1 MLCYRMYWPFSNHY
15 WILATTVIAHSIPTE
30 RPWRLFYLSTFRKI
44 RCWNVFSKEFFA
56 LGHPADLTWDPQL
69 VLDHLENLPCD
80 SLKNLSHKLLVLLL
94 LATGQRLQTI
104 SLISLDNIR
113 ENDNG
118 LKVFI
123 TALIKTS
130 GPKRPQ
136 PCLDLPFFK
145 ENLNLCVASL
155 LKEYLKRTSSLRK
168 DNSSALF
175 ISFKKPFSPVSKQTL
190 SRWVKEVL
198 QDAGID
204 TSIFHPHSVRHAST
218 SKAFSR
224 GASMDA
230 IRKAAGWTSNSA
242 VFAKFY
248 NRPVTDPVSFLRSV
262 LAKNN

>member
-1 MLCYRMYWPFSNHY
+1 MPPPAIRTMLNSIAPSTMAQYECSWKIWWEFCTKNSICPLNALLPDV
-15 WILATTVIAHSIPTE
+15 LAFFQS
-30 RPWRLFYLSTFRKI
+30 LLDSSDYSYSTFNSHRAALAFILPFDISEDPVLK
-44 RCWNVFSKEFFA
+44 RFFK
-56 LGHPADLTWDPQL
+56 GIFRSRPSGPKYDLTWDPQL
-69 VLDHLENLPCD
+69 VLDHLENLSCD

-190 SRWVKEVL
+190 SR
-198 QDAGID
+198 
-204 TSIFHPHSVRHAST
+204 
-218 SKAFSR
+218 
-224 GASMDA
+224 
-230 IRKAAGWTSNSA
+230 
-242 VFAKFY
+242 
-248 NRPVTDPVSFLRSV
+248 
-262 LAKNN
+262 